1 MKVSFR
7 LFVLAVF
14 AICLS
19 MVACSRERAAAQEPP
34 APAVV
39 PGAPAA
45 APSAVGPAPAEPV
58 TKGKI
63 VISEAE
69 LSIRSNE
76 PERAAEE
83 VSRAVAARGGFV
95 VTKEAARSD
104 DAIYRVELV
113 LRVPSADFELALAE
127 VRRRGTVLKESA
139 SGRDVTEEYTD
150 TEAQTRAKRRLEER
164 LLAIVAASR
173 SVKEMLEVETE
184 LGRVRGDIE
193 RLEGHSRY
201 LANRASF
208 STIHA
213 SFVSPSQPLEVA
225 EESVSSRLRNAMRE
239 ARTVFVSVTAGLIVA
254 MGAILPALV
263 PVLLVMGVRR
273 RRRRLAVESA
283 VG

>member
-1 MKVSFR
+1 MKMSFR
-7 LFVLAVF
+7 LFVPAVF
-14 AICLS
+14 AIGLS
-19 MVACSRERAAAQEPP
+19 ILACSRERAAAQDPS
-34 APAVV
+34 APTVL
-39 PGAPAA
+39 PGAPALV
-45 APSAVGPAPAEPV
+45 PSAVAPAAAEPV
-58 TKGKI
+58 PPGRI

-69 LSIRSNE
+69 LSIRSSE

-113 LRVPSADFELALAE
+113 LRLPSADFELALAE

-150 TEAQTRAKRRLEER
+150 VEAQIRAKRRLEER
-164 LLAIVAASR
+164 LLAIVAASK

-184 LGRVRGDIE
+184 LGRVRGEIE

-201 LANRASF
+201 LSNRASF

-213 SFVSPSQPLEVA
+213 SFVSPSQPVALA
-225 EESVSSRLRNAMRE
+225 EESAGSRLRNAMRE
-239 ARTVFVSVTAGLIVA
+239 ARSVFVSVTAGLIVA
-254 MGAILPALV
+254 MGALLPALV

-273 RRRRLAVESA
+273 RRRRLAVEGA
-283 VG
+283 V